1 MKKELN
7 IGIIG
12 CGAVAQIIHLPIL
25 KKMQNI
31 VIQAICDIDKRKLN
45 SIKEKYNIEKTY
57 SDIHKFFEENKFDA
71 VLIFTPTNTHKE
83 IAELASHYCKNLFVE
98 KPVARTYKETEE
110 LRKVLEKNHAKLMV
124 GFNTRFRPDAMLLKS
139 LVEANEFG
147 KPYLVRTGW
156 FRPRSSS
163 QSWFINRAYA
173 GGGVIMDLAIN
184 ILDLAMWML
193 NYPEVYSVTA
203 YNFYHT
209 TKNVEDSAVAM
220 IKTKNDEIVNFEVSW
235 ILSSENELF
244 YFNLFGVDG
253 VGLLNPLRIFK
264 QVGTSQ
270 MELTN
275 THRTSAPS
283 LYLKSYE
290 NELKHFFAAVNG
302 LGNWVSTINEAA
314 LRMKLIEGIYKSAKL
329 NKEIKFS

>member
-1 MKKELN
+1 MKKQ
-7 IGIIG
+7 IKVGIIG

-25 KKMQNI
+25 KKLNNVEI
-31 VIQAICDIDKRKLN
+31 EAICDIDKRKL
-45 SIKEKYNIEKTY
+45 SIIKEKYDIKKTY
-57 SDIHKFFEENKFDA
+57 DDLTRFFEENEFDA
-71 VLIFTPTNTHKE
+71 VMILTPTNTHKE
-83 IAELASHYCKNLFVE
+83 IAEYASQYCKNLFVE
-98 KPVARTYKETEE
+98 KPVTRSYKEAEE
-110 LRKVLEKNHAKLMV
+110 LRKVLEKNNTNLMV

-156 FRPRSSS
+156 FRPRSSA
-163 QSWFINRAYA
+163 QSWFVNKNYA

-184 ILDLAMWML
+184 IIDLAMWML
-193 NYPEVYSVTA
+193 NYPEVYSVCA
-203 YNFYHT
+203 YNFFHT

-220 IKTKNDEIVNFEVSW
+220 IKTKDDQVINFEVSW
-235 ILSSENELF
+235 ILSSENEFF

-264 QVGTSQ
+264 QIGTSQ

-275 THRTSAPS
+275 SHRSS
-283 LYLKSYE
+283 SSNLYLKSYE

-302 LGNWVSTINEAA
+302 LGNWVSTIHEAV
-314 LRMKLIEGIYKSAKL
+314 LRIKLIEAIYKSAKN
-329 NKEIKFS
+329 NKEIRL

>member
-1 MKKELN
+1 MKKELHL
-7 IGIIG
+7 GIIG

-25 KKMQNI
+25 KKMQNV
-31 VIQAICDIDKRKLN
+31 VIKAICDIDKRKLN
-45 SIKEKYNIEKTY
+45 IIKEKYDIEKTY
-57 SDIHKFFEENKFDA
+57 SDIKKFFEENEFDA
-71 VLIFTPTNTHKE
+71 VMILTPTNTHKE
-83 IAELASHYCKNLFVE
+83 IAEFASRYCKNLFVE

-110 LRKVLEKNHAKLMV
+110 LRKTLEKNDANLMV

-163 QSWFINRAYA
+163 QSWFVNKTYA

-209 TKNVEDSAVAM
+209 TRNVEDSAVAM
-220 IKTKNDEIVNFEVSW
+220 IKTKNDQIVNFEVSW
-235 ILSSENELF
+235 ILSSDNEFF

-264 QVGTSQ
+264 QIGTSQ

-275 THRTSAPS
+275 SQKTSSAN
-283 LYLKSYE
+283 LYIKSYE

-302 LGNWVSTINEAA
+302 LGNWVSTIQEAS
-314 LRMKLIEGIYKSAKL
+314 LRMKLIEGIYKSAKT
-329 NKEIKFS
+329 NKEIRL

>member
-1 MKKELN
+1 MKKELQL
-7 IGIIG
+7 GIIG

-31 VIQAICDIDKRKLN
+31 VIKAICDVDKRKLN
-45 SIKEKYNIEKTY
+45 IIKEKYGVEKTY
-57 SDIHKFFEENKFDA
+57 NDLHKFFEENEFDA
-71 VLIFTPTNTHKE
+71 VMILTPTNTHKE
-83 IAELASHYCKNLFVE
+83 IAEIASQYCKNLFVE

-110 LRKVLEKNHAKLMV
+110 LRKVLEKHDANLMV

-156 FRPRSSS
+156 LRPRSSA
-163 QSWFINRAYA
+163 QSWFINKAYA

-220 IKTKNDEIVNFEVSW
+220 IKTKSDQIVNFEVSW
-235 ILSSENELF
+235 ILSSENEFF

-270 MELTN
+270 LELTN
-275 THRTSAPS
+275 TQKSS
-283 LYLKSYE
+283 SSNLYLKSYE

-302 LGNWVSTINEAA
+302 LGKWVSTIQEAS
-314 LRMKLIEGIYKSAKL
+314 LRMKLIEAIYKSAKL
-329 NKEIKFS
+329 NREVKL